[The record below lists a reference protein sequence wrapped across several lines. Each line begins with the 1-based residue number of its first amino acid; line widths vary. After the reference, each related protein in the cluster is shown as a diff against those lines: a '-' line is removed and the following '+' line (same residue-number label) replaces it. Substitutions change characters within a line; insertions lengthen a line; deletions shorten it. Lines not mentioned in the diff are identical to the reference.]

1 MTGGADGTAGEATA
15 PAGQGTPVPV
25 DVSPDPGIRLLVA
38 VLLAGPVLSSIHFL
52 VVYLAVEAGCTGDGA
67 GLDVVTL
74 VATAVAALACLV
86 SAGWAYRRWRADS
99 GAAGSHAGPVASS
112 GGLTDR
118 RPLAFVGF
126 LLSLLGVTLV
136 LFVGLPALVLPACG
150 P

>member
-1 MTGGADGTAGEATA
+1 MSGGDDGTAGEATA
-15 PAGQGTPVPV
+15 AAGEGTPVPV
-25 DVSPDPGIRLLVA
+25 DVSPDPGIRRLIV

-67 GLDVVTL
+67 GLEAVTL
-74 VATAVAALACLV
+74 VSTAVAGLACLL
-86 SAGWAYRRWRADS
+86 SAGWAYRRWRVDP
-99 GAAGSHAGPVASS
+99 GEAGSHAGPDTSS

-126 LLSLLGVTLV
+126 LLSLLGCTLV